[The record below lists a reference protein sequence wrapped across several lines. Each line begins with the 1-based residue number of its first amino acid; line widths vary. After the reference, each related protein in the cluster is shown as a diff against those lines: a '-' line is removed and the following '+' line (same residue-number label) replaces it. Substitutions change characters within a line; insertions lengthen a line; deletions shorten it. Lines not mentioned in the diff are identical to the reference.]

1 MRRKEKEASK
11 VKQTTRHES
20 RKNSSPHKCTCTLS
34 PSPSYIV
41 SRLPYFTWLLL
52 VVTLSVIG
60 VQINELRTE
69 FRNTEN
75 RTDFSSDGA
84 FKVEPSY
91 IWVADLIFI
100 LFTLVDLSLKVD
112 SPLSLSALLL

>member
-1 MRRKEKEASK
+1 M
-11 VKQTTRHES
+11 
-20 RKNSSPHKCTCTLS
+20 
-34 PSPSYIV
+34 
-41 SRLPYFTWLLL
+41 
-52 VVTLSVIG
+52 IG
-60 VQINELRTE
+60 VQINELRTD
-69 FRNTEN
+69 FSNTEN

-112 SPLSLSALLL
+112 SPLRLSALLAQLVEHLPIEHRRSWV